1 MGWDT
6 MRCTYWKEKQEEKKR
21 MNPDPENLGVVNLC
35 LDPNSYL
42 KSNTV

>member
-1 MGWDT
+1 MGWEV

-35 LDPNSYL
+35 LDANSYL